1 MIYIA
6 FLRGI
11 NVGGR
16 NKIKM
21 TDLKNMFEDLCCNNV
36 KTYIQS
42 GNVIFNYNI
51 SDTVKLADKIEQKV
65 LETFGFNV
73 ITIIRTYEELQ
84 VIIDSNPFIKE
95 TGIEPE
101 KLYITFLKNS
111 LEPNPVILDVN
122 KQGNERF
129 YINSGEVYLYC
140 PYGYGGTKLNNATFE
155 KKLKTA
161 ATTRNWKVVNDILK
175 ISKNLT
181 YSTRNSQLLY

>member
-1 MIYIA
+1 MTYIA

-16 NKIKM
+16 KKIKM
-21 TDLKNMFEDLCCNNV
+21 TDLKNMFEELCCNNV

-51 SDTVKLADKIEQKV
+51 SDTVKLADKIEQKI

-84 VIIDSNPFIKE
+84 VIIDSNPLIKE
-95 TGIEPE
+95 TGIDPE
-101 KLYITFLKNS
+101 KLYITLLKNS
-111 LEPNPVILDVN
+111 LETNHAILDAN
-122 KQGNERF
+122 KQENERF

-140 PYGYGGTKLNNATFE
+140 PYGYGRTKLNNAAFE

-175 ISKNLT
+175 MSKDLT
-181 YSTRNSQLLY
+181 YSTRNAQL